1 MGLAHRRNASPRQLS
16 AGERQRVAV
25 GRALAARPRVILAD
39 EPMAS
44 IDDNNARIVME
55 LLENAAAQGTAVIV
69 ASHRHT
75 FPSSRILRLEGNVCR
90 WLATMTAVPWAA
102 AFSGKI

>member
-1 MGLAHRRNASPRQLS
+1 KRNSYPRQLS

-44 IDDNNARIVME
+44 IDDTNARIVMRLRE
-55 LLENAAAQGTAVIV
+55 AAAAAGTAVIV

-75 FPSSRILRLEGNVCR
+75 FPSSRILQLPTGTVHLNGSHKAGANGNGNG
-90 WLATMTAVPWAA
+90 T
-102 AFSGKI
+102 